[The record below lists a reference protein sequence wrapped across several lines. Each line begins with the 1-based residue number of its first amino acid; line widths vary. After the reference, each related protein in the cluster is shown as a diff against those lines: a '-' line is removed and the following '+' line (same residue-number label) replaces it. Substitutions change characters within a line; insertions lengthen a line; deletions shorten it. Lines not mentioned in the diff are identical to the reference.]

1 MEFSGSAPCFPRTP
15 IQGVTKWSVVS
26 KRSGSIHQIK
36 KTQETKN
43 NQLPKNSNTRRN
55 KVERCFHK
63 KMEVSTNKENQENK
77 KTINPRP
84 RTPIQGAPI
93 TDN

>member
-1 MEFSGSAPCFPRTP
+1 ISYQRTP

-55 KVERCFHK
+55 KVERCFPK
-63 KMEVSTNKENQENK
+63 KWKHPSNE
-77 KTINPRP
+77 I
-84 RTPIQGAPI
+84 
-93 TDN
+93 

>member
-1 MEFSGSAPCFPRTP
+1 MEFSGSVPCFPRTP

-55 KVERCFHK
+55 KVERCFQK
-63 KMEVSTNKENQENK
+63 KRKYPPNE
-77 KTINPRP
+77 I
-84 RTPIQGAPI
+84 
-93 TDN
+93 